1 MKRLLPTTLGLM
13 LCIASLVGQT
23 PQKDEWA
30 EQTGKIYV
38 PTMGRYH
45 MYTMLLERSGE
56 SNYVIYRESN
66 KLTRKIPSYSRIP
79 EDFVPPE
86 DEIVELEFFVS
97 RQLHNYE
104 LLYRLAAKHLSP
116 YLKDTGEELM
126 LVVLDLAV
134 QVKNPYPETRYA
146 LDARDSKDGKPIP
159 TEVFERLDAEI
170 AEGEIRVTVES
181 AHKRVKD
188 EPVYRDVPL
197 DVEDRLK
204 PYDSNNERQYYDKN
218 PIVTSERLSEEQR
231 QLPAKIISKAY
242 ERLWHKGKLRYF
254 TPEVIRRVIV
264 DVEYPEYRHPQ
275 IHYSYRSGQRSGL
288 LLPQDKRARFNRTI
302 RDSRLTGDGSGLFQI
317 CIKPNA
323 LADLEE
329 EEDFE
334 LELLMRLVHVY
345 VAYELRVEGRI
356 NPRVAEELARKNWFE
371 GSFPKLFRYYA
382 EVTGQGY
389 EALKQT
395 YIDEL
400 MEMLYPELIGVDI
413 PAPISPRTRIAA
425 TLEEE

>member
-1 MKRLLPTTLGLM
+1 M

-23 PQKDEWA
+23 PQKVEWA
-30 EQTGKIYV
+30 ERGGRTPIYT

-45 MYTMLLERSGE
+45 MYTRITFSPEDSH
-56 SNYVIYRESN
+56 YIIYRESN
-66 KLTRKIPSYSRIP
+66 VLSGKETTYDKPPKDYT
-79 EDFVPPE
+79 PPE
-86 DEIVELEFFVS
+86 DVLENFDLYLG
-97 RQLHNYE
+97 RRIHNE
-104 LLYRLAAKHLSP
+104 GLLYRLVAKHLSP
-116 YLKDTGEELM
+116 YLKDPGEGLM
-126 LVVLDLAV
+126 HVALALAT
-134 QVKNPYPETRYA
+134 QVKNPYPETKYV
-146 LDARDSKDGKPIP
+146 LDASDSKDGKPIP
-159 TEVFERLDAEI
+159 TAVFERLDAEI

-181 AHKRVKD
+181 AQALVKD

-197 DVEDRLK
+197 DVEDDVK
-204 PYDSNNERQYYDKN
+204 PYDSNNEGQYYDKN
-218 PIVTSERLSEEQR
+218 PIVTSELLSEEQR

-242 ERLWHKGKLRYF
+242 ERLWHKAKLRYF

-275 IHYSYRSGQRSGL
+275 SHYSYRSGQRSGL

-302 RDSRLTGDGSGLFQI
+302 RDPRLTGDGSGLFQI

-323 LADLEE
+323 LADLTEE
-329 EEDFE
+329 ELE

-382 EVTGQGY
+382 EVTGQDY
-389 EALKQT
+389 EALKKT
-395 YIDEL
+395 YVDEL
-400 MEMLYPELIGVDI
+400 MEVLYPELIGANI
-413 PAPISPRTRIAA
+413 PAPLNPRTRIAA